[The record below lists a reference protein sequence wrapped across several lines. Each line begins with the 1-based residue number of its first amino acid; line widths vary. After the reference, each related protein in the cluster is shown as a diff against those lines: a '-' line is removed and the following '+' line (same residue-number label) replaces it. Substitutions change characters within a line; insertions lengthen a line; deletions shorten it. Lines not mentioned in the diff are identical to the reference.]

1 MKPGIQV
8 TPSGVADS
16 GDPDVLETCVVVLV
30 VLVLEPDDLLDELHA
45 AGNTKHRRTATTRPW
60 RRLRRLIDMNCP
72 SVTVR
77 GIPAPTPTRI
87 VDAANEEKRPHHLA
101 PRPPW

>member
-16 GDPDVLETCVVVLV
+16 GDRDVLETCVVVLV

-45 AGNTKHRRTATTRPW
+45 ASSTKQRRTATTRPW
-60 RRLRRLIDMNCP
+60 RGLRGRIDMNFP
-72 SVTVR
+72 LRYTVR

-87 VDAANEEKRPHHLA
+87 VDAAN
-101 PRPPW
+101 